1 MSDRNPPQDDDTLL
15 TPRDG
20 PSVPADDDLTL
31 LRPPDDA
38 PAAPAADGDVTV
50 LRPVGDALPSAGADD
65 DRTVLRPA
73 DAGPAASGEDGG
85 TVASPS
91 DQASYAGDRTIRLPD
106 HVPAASGEED
116 RTVLRPAEPPIGAG
130 SVLRADGPTSGAP
143 SAEGMGVKPEA
154 GDTESP
160 LEGGAP
166 AAAQTGASGGGFA
179 GKLKRLGSE
188 SLIYGLSSIV
198 GRFLSYL
205 LQPYYANRFNPGENG
220 IQSVVY
226 TFAPILGIAFLLG
239 MDVAY
244 MRQAAQVKDAPLQE
258 RQRAFTMTFGIV
270 GFAGAAAL
278 LAGLLLAVPL
288 AHFFRLPV
296 EALRFMLAI
305 VYTDSLIAVPYAHLR
320 MTGHAKRYAILRLLF
335 VLISVGLN
343 VVLIAGLH
351 WGVTGIFVA
360 NLVGNLVVFALFLPE
375 VAKWFRPA
383 LLRGAQWKP
392 LWHYALPIMP
402 ATLAVMVVEN
412 GDRMVLNWLPES
424 TARAVY
430 GMASKDVVGIYNFDY
445 KLGVAMLLVVQMFR
459 MAWTPFSLQHG
470 RDPQAPRLFA
480 RVMTSVMLICA
491 AAFLGLAVLIPS
503 LAAVPVV
510 HRLPSEPSYWLG
522 LPIVPVILLGYVF
535 SGMYAIVTAGLY
547 IEKKTKILP
556 WIAGA
561 GAAIN
566 IAVCIVAARHSMVA
580 VAWATPASYALMAAL
595 GAWQSNK
602 VYPVPFEWTRLA
614 HLGAIV
620 AAIFFADQ
628 WLAHHGWRATALP
641 TLG

>member
-1 MSDRNPPQDDDTLL
+1 MTARQPPRDDDETLL
-15 TPRDG
+15 IPQPR
-20 PSVPADDDLTL
+20 
-31 LRPPDDA
+31 R
-38 PAAPAADGDVTV
+38 AAPGDDVTV
-50 LRPVGDALPSAGADD
+50 LRPAPAPEGGDTTA
-65 DRTVLRPA
+65 RT
-73 DAGPAASGEDGG
+73 
-85 TVASPS
+85 
-91 DQASYAGDRTIRLPD
+91 
-106 HVPAASGEED
+106 
-116 RTVLRPAEPPIGAG
+116 AE
-130 SVLRADGPTSGAP
+130 S
-143 SAEGMGVKPEA
+143 

-166 AAAQTGASGGGFA
+166 GAPATGAGGGGFA
-179 GKLKRLGSE
+179 SKLKRLGSE

-205 LQPYYANRFNPGENG
+205 LQPYYANQFNPGENG

-226 TFAPILGIAFLLG
+226 TYAPILSIVFLLG

-244 MRQAAQVKDAPLQE
+244 MRQAATVKDAPLAE
-258 RQRAFTMTFGIV
+258 RQRAFTMSFATV
-270 GFAGAAAL
+270 ALAGAVAL
-278 LAGLLLAVPL
+278 LAGLLLAGPL
-288 AHFFRLPV
+288 AAFFVLPV
-296 EALRFMLAI
+296 NALRFMLAI

-320 MTGHAKRYAILRLLF
+320 MSGKAKKYAVLRLLF

-343 VVLIAGLH
+343 IFLIAGLR

-360 NLVGNLVVFALFLPE
+360 NLVGNVVVFALFLPE

-383 LLRGAQWKP
+383 ALKGAAWGP

-412 GDRMVLNWLPES
+412 GDRMVLNWLPDATS
-424 TARAVY
+424 RAVY
-430 GMASKDVVGIYNFDY
+430 GGLSTKDVVGIYNFDY

-470 RDPQAPRLFA
+470 RDPDAPRLFA
-480 RVMTSVMLICA
+480 RVMTSVMLLCA
-491 AAFLGLAVLIPS
+491 FSFLALAVFIPS
-503 LAAVPVV
+503 LAAIPAV
-510 HRLPSEPSYWLG
+510 HRIPSEPSYWLG
-522 LPIVPVILLGYVF
+522 LPIVPVILLGYIF

-547 IEKKTKILP
+547 IEKKTRILP

-561 GAAIN
+561 GAVAN
-566 IAVCIVAARHSMVA
+566 IAICIVAARHSMVA

-602 VYPVPFEWTRLA
+602 VYPVPFEWLRLA

-620 AAIFFADQ
+620 AGLFFADQ
-628 WLAHHGWRATALP
+628 WLAHAGWQPTAGRTLAVKFALVLVAFPVLLAATRFLRSGELSAMKKLV
-641 TLG
+641 LRRR